1 MLPLL
6 VNPRIQ
12 RCTSQHHYWEKLLGQ
27 NEPTDESMKI
37 MIIDDDEDILNLFNS
52 FLQKEGYDVV
62 PYLDP
67 LEAIREIEAN
77 PHRYELIIT
86 DIRMPGISGIE
97 LIRRV
102 SMLNTDIKVILMSAF
117 EVSGN
122 VLKNL
127 KYDEYFKKP
136 IHMRALASS
145 IDKILKS

>member
-1 MLPLL
+1 MLLLL
-6 VNPRIQ
+6 VDPKIQ
-12 RCTSQHHYWEKLLGQ
+12 TCISLHYYWEKLRGQ
-27 NEPTDESMKI
+27 IEPTDESMKI

-62 PYLDP
+62 PFLDP
-67 LEAIREIEAN
+67 LEAIMEIEAN
-77 PHRYELIIT
+77 PQRYELIVT

-97 LIRRV
+97 LIRRM
-102 SMLNTDIKVILMSAF
+102 SALNTDIKVILISAF
-117 EVSGN
+117 EVSGK
-122 VLKNL
+122 VLKDL